1 MINKQTLNRQWHQ
14 WLMAFIPQAPIA
26 SAREKIYGCLG
37 AGLGLWLTECLSHWF
52 LGASSIWFIAPMGAS
67 AVLLFAVPSSPLAQ
81 PWSIIGGNVISAA
94 IGVACARWIL
104 NPGLAASLAAG
115 IAIYAMFALRCL
127 HPPGGAVALTAVLGG
142 PAVHAMGLAFAWQL
156 VALNS
161 GLLLLLALLFNNALR
176 RNYPHRA
183 GAQVSPSPHGTADPL
198 PSVRVG
204 FSHAD
209 LHQILLER
217 GQLMDIREDDLEDI
231 IRLAELRAHRRS
243 FGTILCSDIMSRDV
257 ISVGLHHAPMQAWA
271 LLAEHKVKA
280 LPVIDADNVLLGIIS
295 LHDFFIGPHA
305 PAPASLPLAPL
316 LHGPLGI
323 QDLMTRDVITAAPQ
337 QPISELVSC
346 FSDGG
351 LHHLPVVDEHK
362 KIIGMVTQSD
372 LLAALY
378 RSQLK
383 DIH

>member
-1 MINKQTLNRQWHQ
+1 
-14 WLMAFIPQAPIA
+14 
-26 SAREKIYGCLG
+26 
-37 AGLGLWLTECLSHWF
+37 
-52 LGASSIWFIAPMGAS
+52 
-67 AVLLFAVPSSPLAQ
+67 V
-81 PWSIIGGNVISAA
+81 
-94 IGVACARWIL
+94 IGVTCARWIP
-104 NPGLAASLAAG
+104 NPGVAACLAASL
-115 IAIYAMFALRCL
+115 AIYAMFAMRCL
-127 HPPGGAVALTAVLGG
+127 HPPGGAVALTTVLGG
-142 PAVHAMGLAFAWQL
+142 PAVHAMGLQFAWHL

-161 GLLLLLALLFNNALR
+161 LLLLLLALLFNNALR

-183 GAQVSPSPHGTADPL
+183 GAHTSASQHGTSDPL
-198 PSVRVG
+198 PSERVG

-217 GQLMDIREDDLEDI
+217 GQLMDVSEDDLEDI
-231 IRLAELRAHRRS
+231 IHLAELRAHRRS

-257 ISVGLHHAPMQAWA
+257 VSVGLHHAPMQAWA
-271 LLAEHKVKA
+271 LLAAHKVKA

-295 LHDFFIGPHA
+295 LHDFFIGPHT

-323 QDLMTRDVITAAPQ
+323 QDLMTREVVTATAQ
-337 QPISELVSC
+337 QPIVELVSC

-378 RSQLK
+378 RSQLIN
-383 DIH
+383 IH